1 MSQPLAIPL
10 ALVGSIVVAAAL
22 TGCSSGGLPGTPASA
37 GSANNSSTAP
47 TAQPSPSTAAG
58 VLPTECP
65 TASDI
70 QAALGASVPDPQ
82 QESTS
87 TLLSCIYTAS
97 SDLSLVVLYEPVPA
111 GATIDQMKAEVKK
124 KTGGTLGPL
133 SGIGDG
139 GFTTTD
145 GSNNYVYVLS
155 HGIQLA
161 IGGPHSLE
169 SLEGAASKLL
179 AN

>member
-1 MSQPLAIPL
+1 MSRLSPVPL
-10 ALVGSIVVAAAL
+10 ALACALALAAAL
-22 TGCSSGGLPGTPASA
+22 TGCSSGGLPGAPTGGANGTTSSS
-37 GSANNSSTAP
+37 GS
-47 TAQPSPSTAAG
+47 TAQPSPSAATG
-58 VLPTECP
+58 ALPAACP
-65 TASDI
+65 TSSDI
-70 QAALGASVPDPQ
+70 QGALGTSVPEPHQDK
-82 QESTS
+82 TS
-87 TLLSCIYTAS
+87 TLLSCTYAS
-97 SDLSLVVLYEPVPA
+97 SSAVGLVLLYEPVPA
-111 GATIDQMKAEVKK
+111 GATVDQMKAEVKK

-169 SLEGAASKLL
+169 SLERAASKLL